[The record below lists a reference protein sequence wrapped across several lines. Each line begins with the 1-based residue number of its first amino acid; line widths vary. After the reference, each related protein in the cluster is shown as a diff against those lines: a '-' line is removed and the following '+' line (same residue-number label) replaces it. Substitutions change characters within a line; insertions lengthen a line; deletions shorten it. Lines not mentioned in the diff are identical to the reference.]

1 MNPSLVPGKASS
13 QAREAGG
20 ASDNSITTSAGKN
33 GASGLI
39 VEFLVASDTQ
49 TGFRGRDLFLGH
61 RRAGGRRSGKARPC
75 GESELSPDNQRALTD
90 VTVMAS
96 EPLNVPVTFTC
107 LPPIPLNLS
116 CASRQY
122 TLPLETSTY

>member
-33 GASGLI
+33 GARGLI

-61 RRAGGRRSGKARPC
+61 RRATGRALEGTPLWPER
-75 GESELSPDNQRALTD
+75 SPDNQRALTD

-116 CASRQY
+116 CASRLY
-122 TLPLETSTY
+122 TLPLERSTY